1 MIKKGNKDGGYYA
14 IKGFAYQIDKFICDI
29 FKADES
35 TAIYIENIQ
44 DINTDDYV
52 MQVKYHENQV
62 FSPSK
67 IKEPVEQL
75 IVEFQR
81 DNTKKYYLYA
91 HFGNFPKKSQFNA
104 SSNTISIVKINKIL
118 GKNANQYSDEIK
130 NSFISQFTLDFAV
143 DFQTHFSDAITL
155 IKNCFGKGM
164 SDDEAVFYYSN
175 IQYFAQNLVINNQ
188 NKTDRKCMKKDI
200 INNIKNAKKVVF
212 TSAFKEYKNEQEYLK
227 YIKSQFVKPK
237 SNQRN
242 IIFLGKNIIEE
253 AGCAL
258 QKMLSDMVDGYFGK
272 KPMSDIQPLTFVI
285 ENDDQLLAC
294 KEHLIGL
301 EILFNDGYE
310 CVKFSSN
317 IFNQE
322 PIINKTTNSNG
333 KAGQTLEKISF
344 KLKILSLENFNK
356 INPLPKFDMIYYM
369 DLNEIDSL
377 QGSMLKI
384 DGLKT
389 NQIQNIFNS

>member
-1 MIKKGNKDGGYYA
+1 MMKKGNKDGGYYA
-14 IKGFAYQIDKFICDI
+14 IKGFAYQIDKFICNI
-29 FKADES
+29 LNADES
-35 TAIYIENIQ
+35 AEIYIENIQ
-44 DINTDDYV
+44 DISTDDYV

-130 NSFISQFTLDFAV
+130 NSFISQFTLDFVV
-143 DFQTHFSDAITL
+143 DFQTHFSYAITL

-212 TSAFKEYKNEQEYLK
+212 TSAFKEYKNEQKYLK
-227 YIKSQFVKPK
+227 YIKSKFQKPK
-237 SNQRN
+237 YNQQN
-242 IIFLGKNIIEE
+242 VIFVGKN
-253 AGCAL
+253 
-258 QKMLSDMVDGYFGK
+258 
-272 KPMSDIQPLTFVI
+272 TI
-285 ENDDQLLAC
+285 ENDGCTLPKMVVDIVSKYFEKATYDIKPLIFIIENAEQLLRS
-294 KEHLIGL
+294 KKQLISSD
-301 EILFNDGYE
+301 ILFNDGYE
-310 CVKFSSN
+310 CIEFSDTF
-317 IFNQE
+317 FNDQ
-322 PIINKTTNSNG
+322 PIINKKSQQNG
-333 KAGQTLEKISF
+333 KACDSLEKISF
-344 KLKILSLENFNK
+344 KLKILSLENFQK
-356 INPLPKFDMIYYM
+356 IQNRQYEMIYYINI
-369 DLNEIDSL
+369 NEINTL
-377 QGSMLKI
+377 QGASSLKI
-384 DGLKT
+384 DDLNT
-389 NQIQNIFNS
+389 TQIKNLFTS

>member
-1 MIKKGNKDGGYYA
+1 MMKKGNKDGGYYA
-14 IKGFAYQIDKFICDI
+14 IKGFEYQIDKFICDVL
-29 FKADES
+29 KSDES
-35 TAIYIENIQ
+35 AEIYIENIQ
-44 DINTDDYV
+44 DISTDDYV

-130 NSFISQFTLDFAV
+130 NNFISQFTLDFAV
-143 DFQTHFSDAITL
+143 DFQTHFSNAITL
-155 IKNCFGKGM
+155 IKNCFGKDM

-188 NKTDRKCMKKDI
+188 NKTDRKCMKKDV

-227 YIKSQFVKPK
+227 YIKSKFQKPK
-237 SNQRN
+237 YNQQN
-242 IIFLGKNIIEE
+242 IIFVGKNTIEDG
-253 AGCAL
+253 GCTMP
-258 QKMLSDMVDGYFGK
+258 KMVIDIVERYFVK
-272 KPMSDIQPLTFVI
+272 SNNKMHDKTIQPLTFII
-285 ENDDQLLAC
+285 ESYEQLQNC
-294 KEHLIGL
+294 KRQLIFSN
-301 EILFNDGYE
+301 IVFNDGYE
-310 CVKFSSN
+310 NIEFSTD
-317 IFNQE
+317 IFLDQAM
-322 PIINKTTNSNG
+322 KYHQ
-333 KAGQTLEKISF
+333 KDDTLEKISF
-344 KLKILSLENFNK
+344 KLKILSLENFQK
-356 INPLPKFDMIYYM
+356 IQNGQYDMIYYINI
-369 DLNEIDSL
+369 NEINTL
-377 QGSMLKI
+377 QGASSLKI
-384 DGLKT
+384 DDLNT
-389 NQIQNIFNS
+389 TQIKNLFTS